1 MINEKGKIYYGL
13 GLDNSQL
20 QSDANNARS
29 IIKGVG
35 NSVEAEGA
43 RIDNAYRK
51 IATGVAAV
59 FSVQQA
65 IQFAKS
71 VVDVRGEIEA
81 LNISFETLVGK
92 DRAKAL
98 FSQIRTFAVNTPLL
112 LNDLAKGAQMLLSF
126 DVPAE
131 RVMTILK
138 QIGDVSMGDPQKFN
152 SLTLAFSQMF
162 STGKLMGQDLL
173 QMINAGFNPL
183 TVMAEKTGK
192 TVAQLKKEM
201 EGGSISAE
209 MVAKAF
215 ADATGEGGKFNGM
228 LEKQSKGIQGLKSN
242 FQGAWDD
249 MLNDLGE
256 KSQGFISSS
265 IQGAT
270 DIVKNYD
277 KVGEALAA
285 IITTYGVYKAAIIA
299 TDVIRESAATIRH
312 TAEAEELAKL
322 LTVEQQA
329 KISKMGLSKTSAE
342 YAEAVRMEVAAE
354 MERQTKLAVAT
365 NTEIA
370 AARVRLEAA
379 RNEKAVI
386 AEKVAAREA
395 ELASAVA
402 SGNAKKIE
410 AAQTSLNT
418 AQEQLNTA
426 SVTVNSAA
434 REVSSKRAVLD
445 TAVRK
450 ANTIE
455 TGMNTAAQAANVT
468 AINLL
473 SAAKLKLTAIAT
485 KLNKVI
491 MSNPYALATAVVVG
505 LGYAIYKLA
514 TYQTEAERTATK
526 LNDAIKEGEKA
537 VQAERY
543 QIGYMFDRLRDAKE
557 GTEEYEAAKQAIINQ
572 YGNYLKK
579 LGDEK
584 TALNDVAAAYA
595 LITEEATKAAK
606 ARAMAQI
613 QETASQEKIDKSSD
627 TYDEIAKL
635 LKKKFGAEKGGEYLL
650 KLKPVIMDGAEM
662 TAEMQA
668 IISQFDKFHYAK
680 YDAESGIKVQDEYT
694 SNAISDKLA
703 SLAKV
708 TAAAD
713 RMIREATEKFGP
725 NTQTEEPTVFDATTA
740 SLQQLMAE
748 LPKATSKLTDLKSAA
763 TPDAD
768 AITAQEEQLKTINA
782 QIAAREKELKIIRD
796 VEAQVK
802 LLQDEQK
809 KYGKDDDE
817 YIALEA
823 RIKALKLKLPK
834 TEGQESKAETDA
846 ARIKRETAERTQKI
860 KDYEA
865 EIKKQV
871 TQSELDIA
879 QARVDAMDEGF
890 AKEQAQNE
898 LAYKRLLFAN
908 QQREAEMLRA
918 LQDSRAL
925 EWENEHPKAKA
936 KGETFDRSL
945 VTVADLSPEQRATI
959 AEYYTVAEE
968 IRKKANTDSLE
979 RMLAEFMT
987 YEQRRNKITEEYE
1000 KQRKALYNEDG
1011 TLREGVT
1018 QGNVDELTRNRDEAF
1033 KAVDNEFAEREDSFQ
1048 AWMNAIANMTLRQ
1061 LEAVLAQAE
1070 KELSDLEKSGNAD
1083 SKQVAVA
1090 RAKVNTARKKVSEAS
1105 AANDLTPNKRTIK
1118 EWEDLYKTLQEA
1130 EKEFESI
1137 GDAVGGTVGKIISAA
1152 GQIMTSSLSMINS
1165 IVQLTTTSTTGM
1177 ETAALA
1183 SSTAIQTVE
1192 KASVILT
1199 IIAAAMQIAM
1209 AIINMFNKDEE
1220 YQEEIE
1226 NLQRRIDQL
1235 QWELDNAEARRM
1247 QNNAFDVLEKVKQVY
1262 AETRAEVLSLYAA
1275 EMKRNSFVYRML
1287 APVIHQ
1293 NEILQKS
1300 AEKLAVAYANI
1311 RYTDDKALGAQKY
1324 DEAKKQLENI
1334 AQQQLLM
1341 QEQIKNEDAK
1351 KKTDHGKIEEWERQI
1366 QELGEEANKIINEI
1380 VEGIIGGSAADI
1392 AEELGDAFFE
1402 AFQAGED
1409 YAEAWGKKVDD
1420 IVADVIKRMLISRFL
1435 EEPIGAIFDKYK
1447 SKWYKDGNFIGLDEL
1462 MESMGGFADDL
1473 NQVGADFQ
1481 TIWETLPDTIKDM
1494 IPVDD
1499 DSAREASERG
1509 IATASQESVDEN
1521 NGRLTA
1527 IQGHTYTMNENV
1539 KLLVANSGKVL
1550 EHLAGIRENT
1560 VNLHK
1565 LEEMRVDISAMKK
1578 SINDITIKGI
1588 TIKK

>member
-51 IATGVAAV
+51 IATSVAAV

-92 DRAKAL
+92 DKAQAL
-98 FSQIRTFAVNTPLL
+98 FSQIRTFATNTPLL
-112 LNDLAKGAQMLLSF
+112 LNDLARGAQMLLSF

-192 TVAQLKKEM
+192 TVAQLKDEM
-201 EGGSISAE
+201 SAGSISAE

-256 KSQGFISSS
+256 KNQGFITSS

-285 IITTYGVYKAAIIA
+285 IIATYGAYKAVLIA
-299 TDVIRESAATIRH
+299 TDVIEKSAAAIRH
-312 TAEAEELAKL
+312 SAEAGELSKL

-329 KISKMGLSKTSAE
+329 KISKMGLAKTSAE
-342 YAEAVRMEVAAE
+342 YAEAVRMEVAANVQAAQSTLQKARIE
-354 MERQTKLAVAT
+354 VSAASQMVAAKRAEYVAAKELEEQRLAELISIGAKGSAKEVEIAQSKLA
-365 NTEIA
+365 A
-370 AARVRLEAA
+370 AES
-379 RNEKAVI
+379 
-386 AEKVAAREA
+386 ARE
-395 ELASAVA
+395 SAA
-402 SGNAKKIE
+402 LQFQSATRDFGTKKIAVE
-410 AAQTSLNT
+410 
-418 AQEQLNTA
+418 
-426 SVTVNSAA
+426 SAA
-434 REVSSKRAVLD
+434 K
-445 TAVRK
+445 T
-450 ANTIE
+450 ANTVQ
-455 TGMNTAAQAANVT
+455 TAANSAAQAANVT
-468 AINLL
+468 TTNLL
-473 SAAKLKLTAIAT
+473 SAAKLKLTAIAS
-485 KLNKVI
+485 KLNAVI
-491 MSNPYALATAVVVG
+491 MKNPWALAAAVAVG

-537 VQAERY
+537 TQAERY
-543 QIGYMFDRLRDAKE
+543 QIDLMFQRLRDAKK
-557 GTEEYEAAKQAIINQ
+557 GTEEYEAAKQAIISQ
-572 YGNYLKK
+572 YGSYLKK

-584 TALNDVAAAYA
+584 TALNDIAAAYA
-595 LITEEATKAAK
+595 LITEEATKSAR
-606 ARAMAQI
+606 ARAMQQVI
-613 QETASQEKIDKSSD
+613 TEASEEKANKSSE
-627 TYDEIAKL
+627 TYDDIAKL

-650 KLKPVIMDGAEM
+650 KLKPVIMDGAEI

-668 IISQFDKFHYAK
+668 IIAQFDKFHYAK
-680 YDAESGIKVQDEYT
+680 YDAESGIKIQDEYT
-694 SNAISDKLA
+694 SNAITDKLA
-703 SLAKV
+703 SLAAVNASANRK
-708 TAAAD
+708 
-713 RMIREATEKFGP
+713 IKEATEKFGS
-725 NTQTEEPTVFDATTA
+725 NTQVEESTVFDAEKA

-748 LPKATSKLTDLKSAA
+748 LPKATSKLAELKNAA
-763 TPDAD
+763 NPDPDAI
-768 AITAQEEQLKTINA
+768 AKQEQQLKAINN
-782 QIAAREKELKIIRD
+782 QIAARESQLKVIRE
-796 VEAQVK
+796 VEAQIK

-817 YIALEA
+817 YKALET

-834 TEGQESKAETDA
+834 SEGQESKAETDA
-846 ARIKRETAERTQKI
+846 ARIKRETAERTRKI

-865 EIKKQV
+865 EVKKQV
-871 TQSELDIA
+871 KQSELDIA

-898 LAYKRLLFAN
+898 LAYQRLIFAN

-918 LQDSRAL
+918 LQDARAL
-925 EWENEHPKAKA
+925 EWENQNPKAKE
-936 KGETFDRSL
+936 KGQTFDRST
-945 VTVADLSPEQRATI
+945 VTVADLSPEQKAKI

-968 IRKKANTDSLE
+968 IRNKANKDSLE
-979 RMLAEFMT
+979 RMLSDVMT
-987 YEQRRNKITEEYE
+987 YEQRRKKITEEYE

-1011 TLREGVT
+1011 TLRAGIT
-1018 QGNVDELTRNRDEAF
+1018 QGNVDELTRNRDEAL

-1070 KELSDLEKSGNAD
+1070 KDLDDLEKSGNAD

-1090 RAKVNTARKKVSEAS
+1090 RAKVNTARKKVSQAS
-1105 AANDLTPNKRTIK
+1105 AANDLTPNKRSVK

-1137 GDAVGGTVGKIISAA
+1137 GDTVEGTAGKIISTA
-1152 GQIMTSSLSMINS
+1152 GQVMTSTLNMING

-1209 AIINMFNKDEE
+1209 AIINMFNNDEE

-1235 QWELDNAEARRM
+1235 QWELDNAETLRV
-1247 QNNAFDVLEKVKQVY
+1247 QNNAFEILEKVKTVY
-1262 AETRAEVLSLYAA
+1262 AETRAEVLNLYAA
-1275 EMKRNSFVYRML
+1275 EKQRNSFLYRML
-1287 APVIHQ
+1287 APVILQ

-1311 RYTDDKALGAQKY
+1311 KYTDDKAYGAAKY

-1334 AQQQLLM
+1334 AQQQLLI

-1351 KKTDHGKIEEWERQI
+1351 KKTDHGKIEDWKRQI

-1380 VEGIIGGSAADI
+1380 VEGIIGGSAEDLAQ
-1392 AEELGDAFFE
+1392 ELGDAFFE

-1447 SKWYKDGNFIGLDEL
+1447 SKWYKDGDFIGLDAL

-1481 TIWETLPDTIKDM
+1481 TIWESLPDTIKDM
-1494 IPVDD
+1494 LPVDD
-1499 DSAREASERG
+1499 ESAREASERG

-1527 IQGHTYTMNENV
+1527 IQGHTYSLNENV

-1550 EHLAGIRENT
+1550 EHLAGIRDNT
-1560 VNLHK
+1560 ANLNK
-1565 LEEMRVDISAMKK
+1565 LELMRMDISTMKK
-1578 SINDITIKGI
+1578 TISDMTIKGI
-1588 TIKK
+1588 TIRK

>member
-51 IATGVAAV
+51 IATSVAAV

-92 DRAKAL
+92 DKAKAL
-98 FSQIRTFAVNTPLL
+98 FSQIRTFATNTPLL
-112 LNDLAKGAQMLLSF
+112 LNDLARGAQMLLSF

-285 IITTYGVYKAAIIA
+285 IITTYGAYKAAIIA
-299 TDVIRESAATIRH
+299 TDVIEKSATTIRH

-365 NTEIA
+365 NAEIA

-450 ANTIE
+450 ANTLE
-455 TGMNTAAQAANVT
+455 TGMNTAAQTANVT
-468 AINLL
+468 ATNLL
-473 SAAKLKLTAIAT
+473 SAAKLKLTAIAA
-485 KLNKVI
+485 KLNAVI
-491 MSNPYALATAVVVG
+491 MKNPYALAAAVVVG

-514 TYQTEAERTATK
+514 TYQTEAERTTTK

-537 VQAERY
+537 TQAERY
-543 QIGYMFDRLRDAKE
+543 QIDLMFQRLRDAKK
-557 GTEEYEAAKQAIINQ
+557 GTEEYEAAKQAIISQ
-572 YGNYLKK
+572 YGGYLKK

-584 TALNDVAAAYA
+584 TALNDIAAAYA
-595 LITEEATKAAK
+595 LITEEATKSAR
-606 ARAMAQI
+606 ARAMQQVI
-613 QETASQEKIDKSSD
+613 TEASEEKATKSSD

-708 TAAAD
+708 NAAAD

-725 NTQTEEPTVFDATTA
+725 NTQTEEPTVFDAATA

-748 LPKATSKLTDLKSAA
+748 LPKATSKLTELKSAA

-768 AITAQEEQLKTINA
+768 AIAAQEEQLKAINT
-782 QIAAREKELKIIRD
+782 QIAAREKELKVIRD

-865 EIKKQV
+865 EVKKQV

-879 QARVDAMDEGF
+879 QARIDAMDEGF

-945 VTVADLSPEQRATI
+945 VTVADLKPEQKASI
-959 AEYYTVAEE
+959 AAYYAVAEE
-968 IRKKANTDSLE
+968 IRKKANEDSLE
-979 RMLAEFMT
+979 RMLADCMT

-1000 KQRKALYNEDG
+1000 KQRKALYNDDG
-1011 TLREGVT
+1011 TLRNGVT
-1018 QGNVDELTRNRDEAF
+1018 QGNVDELTRNRDEAL

-1048 AWMNAIANMTLRQ
+1048 AWMNEIANYTLKQ
-1061 LEAVLAQAE
+1061 LEQTLETAE
-1070 KELSDLEKSGNAD
+1070 RELEKAKKSGVGG
-1083 SKQVAVA
+1083 QELAVA
-1090 RAKVNTARKKVSEAS
+1090 QAKVNKAKEKVTKARAENEVS
-1105 AANDLTPNKRTIK
+1105 PGKRTIK
-1118 EWEDLYKTLQEA
+1118 EWQDLYRTLQEA

-1137 GDAVGGTVGKIISAA
+1137 GDTVEGTAGKIISTA
-1152 GQIMTSSLSMINS
+1152 GQVMTSTLNMIS
-1165 IVQLTTTSTTGM
+1165 GIVQLANWAIISTQMTSEG
-1177 ETAALA
+1177 A
-1183 SSTAIQTVE
+1183 SKAIQTVE

-1209 AIINMFNKDEE
+1209 AIINMFNNDEE

-1235 QWELDNAEARRM
+1235 QWELDNAETRRM

-1262 AETRAEVLSLYAA
+1262 AETRAEVLNLYAVEKA
-1275 EMKRNSFVYRML
+1275 RNSFLYRML

-1311 RYTDDKALGAQKY
+1311 KYTADKALGSEKFAN
-1324 DEAKKQLENI
+1324 AKEQLENI

-1341 QEQIKNEDAK
+1341 QEQIKKEDAK

-1380 VEGIIGGSAADI
+1380 VEGIIGGSAADL
-1392 AEELGDAFFE
+1392 AQELGDAFFE

-1420 IVADVIKRMLISRFL
+1420 IVADVIKRMLVSRFL

-1481 TIWETLPDTIKDM
+1481 TIWESLPDTIKDM

-1527 IQGHTYTMNENV
+1527 IQGHTYNLNENV

-1560 VNLHK
+1560 RNLHK

-1578 SINDITIKGI
+1578 SISDLTIKGI

>member
-92 DRAKAL
+92 DKAKAL
-98 FSQIRTFAVNTPLL
+98 FSQIRTFATNTPLL
-112 LNDLAKGAQMLLSF
+112 LNDLARGAQMLLSF

-183 TVMAEKTGK
+183 TVMSEKTGK

-256 KSQGFISSS
+256 KNQGFISSS

-285 IITTYGVYKAAIIA
+285 IITTYGAYKAAIIA

-365 NTEIA
+365 NAEIA

-450 ANTIE
+450 ANTLE
-455 TGMNTAAQAANVT
+455 TGMNTAAQTANVT
-468 AINLL
+468 ATNLL

-514 TYQTEAERTATK
+514 TYQTEAERTAAK
-526 LNDAIKEGEKA
+526 LNDTIKEGEKA

-635 LKKKFGAEKGGEYLL
+635 LKKEFGAEKGGEYLL

-662 TAEMQA
+662 TGEMQA

-708 TAAAD
+708 NAAAD

-725 NTQTEEPTVFDATTA
+725 NTQTEEPTVFDAATA

-748 LPKATSKLTDLKSAA
+748 LPKATSKLTELKSAA

-768 AITAQEEQLKTINA
+768 AIAAQEEQLKAINT
-782 QIAAREKELKIIRD
+782 QIAAREKELKVIRD

-865 EIKKQV
+865 EVKKQV

-879 QARVDAMDEGF
+879 QARIDAMDEGF

-945 VTVADLSPEQRATI
+945 VTVADLTPEQKASI
-959 AEYYTVAEE
+959 AAYYAVAEE
-968 IRKKANTDSLE
+968 IRKKANEDSLE
-979 RMLAEFMT
+979 RMLADCMT

-1000 KQRKALYNEDG
+1000 KQRKALYNDDG
-1011 TLREGVT
+1011 TLRNGVT
-1018 QGNVDELTRNRDEAF
+1018 QGNVGELTRNRDEAL

-1048 AWMNAIANMTLRQ
+1048 AWMNAVANMTLRQ
-1061 LEAVLAQAE
+1061 LEAVLVQAE
-1070 KELSDLEKSGNAD
+1070 KELADLEKSGNAD

-1130 EKEFESI
+1130 EQQFESI
-1137 GDAVGGTVGKIISAA
+1137 GDAVEGTAGKIISAA
-1152 GQIMTSSLSMINS
+1152 GQVMTSTLNMING

-1209 AIINMFNKDEE
+1209 AIINMFNNDEE

-1235 QWELDNAEARRM
+1235 QWELDNAETRRM

-1262 AETRAEVLSLYAA
+1262 AETRAEVLNLYAVEKA
-1275 EMKRNSFVYRML
+1275 RNSFLYRML

-1311 RYTDDKALGAQKY
+1311 KYTADKALGSEKFAN
-1324 DEAKKQLENI
+1324 AKEQLENI

-1341 QEQIKNEDAK
+1341 QEQIKKEDAK

-1380 VEGIIGGSAADI
+1380 VEGIIGGSAADL
-1392 AEELGDAFFE
+1392 AQELGDAFFE

-1420 IVADVIKRMLISRFL
+1420 IVADVIKRMLVSRFL

-1481 TIWETLPDTIKDM
+1481 TIWESLPDTIKDM

-1527 IQGHTYTMNENV
+1527 IQGHTYNLNENV

-1560 VNLHK
+1560 RNLHK

-1578 SINDITIKGI
+1578 SISDLTIKGI

>member
-285 IITTYGVYKAAIIA
+285 IIAIYGTYKAVIIA
-299 TDVIRESAATIRH
+299 TDVIKKSAAAVRH

-450 ANTIE
+450 ANTLE
-455 TGMNTAAQAANVT
+455 TGMNTAAQTANVT
-468 AINLL
+468 ATNLL
-473 SAAKLKLTAIAT
+473 SAAKLKLTAIAA
-485 KLNKVI
+485 KLNAVI
-491 MSNPYALATAVVVG
+491 MKNPYALAAAVVVG

-537 VQAERY
+537 TQAERY
-543 QIGYMFDRLRDAKE
+543 QIDLMFQRLRDAKK
-557 GTEEYEAAKQAIINQ
+557 GTEEYEAAKQAIISQ
-572 YGNYLKK
+572 YGSYLKK

-584 TALNDVAAAYA
+584 TALNDIAAAHA
-595 LITEEATKAAK
+595 LITEEATKSAR
-606 ARAMAQI
+606 ARAMQQVI
-613 QETASQEKIDKSSD
+613 TEASKEKEAKSSD

-650 KLKPVIMDGAEM
+650 KLKPVIMDGAEI
-662 TAEMQA
+662 TAEMQS

-680 YDAESGIKVQDEYT
+680 YDAESGIKVMDEYT

-708 TAAAD
+708 SAAAD

-834 TEGQESKAETDA
+834 TEGQESKAENDA

-925 EWENEHPKAKA
+925 KWENEHPKAKE

-968 IRKKANTDSLE
+968 IRKKANKDSLE

-1011 TLREGVT
+1011 ALREGVT

-1130 EKEFESI
+1130 EKEFENI

-1380 VEGIIGGSAADI
+1380 VEGIIGGSATDI

-1481 TIWETLPDTIKDM
+1481 TIWDTLPDTIKDM

>member
-92 DRAKAL
+92 DKAKAL
-98 FSQIRTFAVNTPLL
+98 FSQIRTFATDTPLL
-112 LNDLAKGAQMLLSF
+112 LNDLARGAQMLLSF

-285 IITTYGVYKAAIIA
+285 IITTYGAYKAAIIA
-299 TDVIRESAATIRH
+299 TDVIEKSAATIRH

-365 NTEIA
+365 NAEIA

-450 ANTIE
+450 ANTLE
-455 TGMNTAAQAANVT
+455 TGMNTAAQTANVT
-468 AINLL
+468 ATNLL
-473 SAAKLKLTAIAT
+473 SAAKLKLTAIAA
-485 KLNKVI
+485 KLNAVI
-491 MSNPYALATAVVVG
+491 MKNPYALAAAVVVG

-514 TYQTEAERTATK
+514 TYQTEAERTTTK

-537 VQAERY
+537 TQAERY
-543 QIGYMFDRLRDAKE
+543 QIDLMFQRLRDAKK
-557 GTEEYEAAKQAIINQ
+557 GTEEYEAAKQAIISQ
-572 YGNYLKK
+572 YGGYLKK

-584 TALNDVAAAYA
+584 TALNDIAAAYA
-595 LITEEATKAAK
+595 LITEEATKSAR
-606 ARAMAQI
+606 ARAMQQVI
-613 QETASQEKIDKSSD
+613 TEASEEKATKSSD

-708 TAAAD
+708 NAAAD

-725 NTQTEEPTVFDATTA
+725 NTQTEEPTVFDAATA

-748 LPKATSKLTDLKSAA
+748 LPKATNKLAELKSAA
-763 TPDAD
+763 IPDAD
-768 AITAQEEQLKTINA
+768 AIAAQEEQLKAINT
-782 QIAAREKELKIIRD
+782 QIAAREKELKVIRD

-817 YIALEA
+817 YIALET

-865 EIKKQV
+865 EVKKQV

-879 QARVDAMDEGF
+879 QARIDAMDEGF

-925 EWENEHPKAKA
+925 EWENEHPNAKT

-945 VTVADLSPEQRATI
+945 VTVADLSPEQKAKI
-959 AEYYTVAEE
+959 AEYYDVAEI
-968 IRKKANTDSLE
+968 IRKKANKDSLE
-979 RMLAEFMT
+979 QMLSDFMT

-1000 KQRKALYNEDG
+1000 KQRKALYNDDG
-1011 TLREGVT
+1011 TLRNGVT
-1018 QGNVDELTRNRDEAF
+1018 QGNVDELTRNRDEAL

-1048 AWMNAIANMTLRQ
+1048 AWMNAVANMTLRQ
-1061 LEAVLAQAE
+1061 LEAVLSQAE
-1070 KELSDLEKSGNAD
+1070 KELADLEKSGNAD

-1130 EKEFESI
+1130 EQQFESI
-1137 GDAVGGTVGKIISAA
+1137 GDAVERTAGKIISAA
-1152 GQIMTSSLSMINS
+1152 GQVMTSTLNMING

-1209 AIINMFNKDEE
+1209 AIINMFNNDEE

-1235 QWELDNAEARRM
+1235 QWELDNAETRRM

-1262 AETRAEVLSLYAA
+1262 AETRAEVLNLYAVERA
-1275 EMKRNSFVYRML
+1275 RNSFLYRML

-1311 RYTDDKALGAQKY
+1311 KYTADKALGSEKFAN
-1324 DEAKKQLENI
+1324 AKEQLENI

-1341 QEQIKNEDAK
+1341 QEQIKKEDAK

-1380 VEGIIGGSAADI
+1380 VEGIIGGSAADL
-1392 AEELGDAFFE
+1392 AQELGDAFFE

-1420 IVADVIKRMLISRFL
+1420 IVADVIKRMLVSRFL

-1481 TIWETLPDTIKDM
+1481 TIWESLPDTIKDM

-1527 IQGHTYTMNENV
+1527 IQGHTYNLNENV

-1560 VNLHK
+1560 RNLHK

-1578 SINDITIKGI
+1578 SISDLTIKGI

>member
-1 MINEKGKIYYGL
+1 
-13 GLDNSQL
+13 
-20 QSDANNARS
+20 
-29 IIKGVG
+29 
-35 NSVEAEGA
+35 
-43 RIDNAYRK
+43 
-51 IATGVAAV
+51 
-59 FSVQQA
+59 
-65 IQFAKS
+65 
-71 VVDVRGEIEA
+71 
-81 LNISFETLVGK
+81 
-92 DRAKAL
+92 
-98 FSQIRTFAVNTPLL
+98 
-112 LNDLAKGAQMLLSF
+112 
-126 DVPAE
+126 
-131 RVMTILK
+131 
-138 QIGDVSMGDPQKFN
+138 
-152 SLTLAFSQMF
+152 
-162 STGKLMGQDLL
+162 
-173 QMINAGFNPL
+173 
-183 TVMAEKTGK
+183 
-192 TVAQLKKEM
+192 
-201 EGGSISAE
+201 
-209 MVAKAF
+209 
-215 ADATGEGGKFNGM
+215 
-228 LEKQSKGIQGLKSN
+228 
-242 FQGAWDD
+242 
-249 MLNDLGE
+249 
-256 KSQGFISSS
+256 
-265 IQGAT
+265 
-270 DIVKNYD
+270 
-277 KVGEALAA
+277 
-285 IITTYGVYKAAIIA
+285 
-299 TDVIRESAATIRH
+299 
-312 TAEAEELAKL
+312 
-322 LTVEQQA
+322 
-329 KISKMGLSKTSAE
+329 
-342 YAEAVRMEVAAE
+342 
-354 MERQTKLAVAT
+354 
-365 NTEIA
+365 
-370 AARVRLEAA
+370 
-379 RNEKAVI
+379 
-386 AEKVAAREA
+386 
-395 ELASAVA
+395 
-402 SGNAKKIE
+402 
-410 AAQTSLNT
+410 
-418 AQEQLNTA
+418 
-426 SVTVNSAA
+426 
-434 REVSSKRAVLD
+434 
-445 TAVRK
+445 
-450 ANTIE
+450 
-455 TGMNTAAQAANVT
+455 
-468 AINLL
+468 
-473 SAAKLKLTAIAT
+473 
-485 KLNKVI
+485 
-491 MSNPYALATAVVVG
+491 
-505 LGYAIYKLA
+505 
-514 TYQTEAERTATK
+514 
-526 LNDAIKEGEKA
+526 
-537 VQAERY
+537 
-543 QIGYMFDRLRDAKE
+543 
-557 GTEEYEAAKQAIINQ
+557 
-572 YGNYLKK
+572 
-579 LGDEK
+579 
-584 TALNDVAAAYA
+584 
-595 LITEEATKAAK
+595 
-606 ARAMAQI
+606 
-613 QETASQEKIDKSSD
+613 
-627 TYDEIAKL
+627 
-635 LKKKFGAEKGGEYLL
+635 
-650 KLKPVIMDGAEM
+650 MDGAEM

>member
-92 DRAKAL
+92 DKAKAL
-98 FSQIRTFAVNTPLL
+98 FSQIRTFATDTPLL
-112 LNDLAKGAQMLLSF
+112 LNDLARGAQMLLSF

-285 IITTYGVYKAAIIA
+285 IITTYGAYKAAIIA
-299 TDVIRESAATIRH
+299 TDVIEKSAATIRH

-365 NTEIA
+365 NAEIA

-410 AAQTSLNT
+410 AAQTSLHT

-450 ANTIE
+450 ANTLE
-455 TGMNTAAQAANVT
+455 TGMNTAAQTANVT
-468 AINLL
+468 ATNLL
-473 SAAKLKLTAIAT
+473 SAAKLKLTAIAA
-485 KLNKVI
+485 KLNAVI
-491 MSNPYALATAVVVG
+491 MKNPYALAAAVVVG

-514 TYQTEAERTATK
+514 TYQTEAEKAQKR
-526 LNDAIKEGEKA
+526 LNEA
-537 VQAERY
+537 VDEFDKSSTSE
-543 QIGYMFDRLRDAKE
+543 ITVLNIMFSRLRKAKE
-557 GTEEYEAAKQAIINQ
+557 GTDEYRIAKEAIQNKYGTYLSKMNEEVRL
-572 YGNYLKK
+572 LK
-579 LGDEK
+579 D
-584 TALNDVAAAYA
+584 T
-595 LITEEATKAAK
+595 
-606 ARAMAQI
+606 AMAQKELTAAI
-613 QETASQEKIDKSSD
+613 LETARARAQEKFIEEESSIASGKQVAALRQIREKLIKEKGADVGEAIYEQIKSMLVAYQNDPQDRDGKKYSQ
-627 TYDEIAKL
+627 YVKL
-635 LKKKFGAEKGGEYLL
+635 LRANGLEDIGYGKLFTSAYTNYVSSVQGLL
-650 KLKPVIMDGAEM
+650 KA
-662 TAEMQA
+662 QR
-668 IISQFDKFHYAK
+668 
-680 YDAESGIKVQDEYT
+680 DAEAYFGSPKSQGEES
-694 SNAISDKLA
+694 SN
-703 SLAKV
+703 
-708 TAAAD
+708 
-713 RMIREATEKFGP
+713 
-725 NTQTEEPTVFDATTA
+725 FDAATA
-740 SLQQLMAE
+740 SLHQLMAE
-748 LPKATSKLTDLKSAA
+748 LPKVTSKLTELKSAA

-768 AITAQEEQLKTINA
+768 AITAQEEQLKAINT
-782 QIAAREKELKIIRD
+782 QIAAREKELKVIRD

-865 EIKKQV
+865 EVKKQV

-879 QARVDAMDEGF
+879 QARIDAMDEGF

-925 EWENEHPKAKA
+925 EWENEHPNAKS

-945 VTVADLSPEQRATI
+945 VTVADLTPEQKANI
-959 AEYYTVAEE
+959 AAYYAVAEE
-968 IRKKANTDSLE
+968 IRKKANEDSLE
-979 RMLAEFMT
+979 RMLADCMT

-1000 KQRKALYNEDG
+1000 KQRKALYNDDG
-1011 TLREGVT
+1011 ALQNGVT
-1018 QGNVDELTRNRDEAF
+1018 QGNVDELNRSENEAL
-1033 KAVDNEFAEREDSFQ
+1033 KAVDDEFAQREATYL
-1048 AWMNAIANMTLRQ
+1048 AWMEDITNFTLKQ
-1061 LEAVLAQAE
+1061 LKLALIEAEEALEELEGSGQGNSQQAAVVRAQRA
-1070 KELSDLEKSGNAD
+1070 KLEKSINQKNAKNEL
-1083 SKQVAVA
+1083 S
-1090 RAKVNTARKKVSEAS
+1090 
-1105 AANDLTPNKRTIK
+1105 PGKRTIK
-1118 EWEDLYKTLQEA
+1118 EWEDLYKTLMEA

-1137 GDAVGGTVGKIISAA
+1137 GDTVGGTAGKIISAA
-1152 GQIMTSSLSMINS
+1152 GQVMTSTLNMING

-1209 AIINMFNKDEE
+1209 AIINMFNNDEE

-1226 NLQRRIDQL
+1226 KLQRRIDQL
-1235 QWELDNAEARRM
+1235 QWELDNADTLRM

-1262 AETRAEVLSLYAA
+1262 AETRAEVLNLYAVEKA
-1275 EMKRNSFVYRML
+1275 RNSFLYRML

-1311 RYTDDKALGAQKY
+1311 KYTDDKVLGAAKY

-1341 QEQIKNEDAK
+1341 QEQIKKEDAK

-1380 VEGIIGGSAADI
+1380 VEGIIGGSAADL
-1392 AEELGDAFFE
+1392 AQELGDAFFE

-1420 IVADVIKRMLISRFL
+1420 IVADVIKRMLVSRFL

-1481 TIWETLPDTIKDM
+1481 TIWESLPDTIRDM

-1527 IQGHTYTMNENV
+1527 IQGHTYTLNENV

-1560 VNLHK
+1560 RNLHK

-1578 SINDITIKGI
+1578 SISDLTIKGI